1 MTAATSIFAT
11 MRIAPL
17 LIAVAF
23 VTAAAAQA
31 QTPKPLLSDPGV
43 WGAFELQ
50 ENGSKT
56 CYMAAQ
62 PGKTAPKDVKRGE
75 VWLLIT
81 HRPKKKVKNEVSVY
95 TGYPY
100 KKDSKVAVAIDGKG
114 YSLFTHEETAWA
126 RTPSEDGR
134 LVKAMRRGNRM
145 IVRGTSQ
152 RGTKTT
158 DTYSL
163 RGFTKAH
170 KAISKACKVK

>member
-1 MTAATSIFAT
+1 MIIARSIFTT
-11 MRIAPL
+11 MRL
-17 LIAVAF
+17 TTRLIAAAFFVAS
-23 VTAAAAQA
+23 AAQA
-31 QTPKPLLSDPGV
+31 QTPKPLLTEPGV
-43 WGAFELQ
+43 WGAFEME
-50 ENGSKT
+50 ENGAKT

-62 PGKTAPKDVKRGE
+62 PGKMAPKNVKRGE

-81 HRPKKKVKNEVSVY
+81 HRPAKKVRDEISVY

-126 RTPSEDGR
+126 RTPGEDGR

-145 IVRGTSQ
+145 IVRGISR

-163 RGFTKAH
+163 RGFIKAH